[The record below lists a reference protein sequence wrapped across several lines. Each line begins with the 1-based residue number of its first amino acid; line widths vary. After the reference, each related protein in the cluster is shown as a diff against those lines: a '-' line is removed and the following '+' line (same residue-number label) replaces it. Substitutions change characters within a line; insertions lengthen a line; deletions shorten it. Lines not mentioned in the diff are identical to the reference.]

1 MSSFLFF
8 FFYRNAALQLYGAV
22 VPRMVGQKK
31 VRDDSSVL
39 NSLTAPE
46 FLARHPSLAQSLL
59 KMLMEPGALEE
70 ETLQNKESSSESE
83 IMEKRSSCKI
93 SSEPGDSMSIK
104 VSSSLVPVLSLLAR
118 LSPGTGLQQNAEVND
133 ILQCYR
139 TETTRLLES
148 PIHTVRRLASLA
160 VVALTPSEDVLQL
173 VHSHVDLLERQGK
186 ISNNQTHG
194 SLLTLTNILT
204 SYPDIQNN
212 STVREKITLRL
223 LSLINSEHRCYVNTV
238 LAVRICQLLKT
249 DVNFG
254 KSVAIHTAHPGA
266 AEYCHL
272 LSKMKMK
279 EVTSNEMRECL
290 ISWISDHD
298 MEEICFDYMQ
308 EHIAQYKNSPWLK
321 DVEKL
326 LWEKLEHHTTVRWS
340 PVLNTLYSIIK
351 EQGYVTHTPS
361 KDSLKTVLHL
371 LKGYH
376 GVKVAAQTLRVV
388 SYLFKCIS
396 CSQWPNTEIRTEI
409 LSAFSSLVSKYATPT
424 STEDY
429 RLAAS
434 DALRVALRTL
444 LFSGLKLQP
453 LYCEQLVYACVELLQ
468 DEDSTIRD
476 SACHIVESL
485 RKSRSQNLERVSTEI
500 NDLSSETINL
510 LHPNLSLRE
519 YFGLLA
525 SWSASR
531 KDWAFLRILW
541 RISSNQQQSPA
552 ISSRD
557 GESTLK
563 PKSYLFQSHTMNLY
577 KEPKHVSIIT
587 SELLLK
593 VLKDHKSSIQYEEC
607 VWLTEECQQLNK
619 QGEILHH
626 QLSSSPVLALQK
638 ELLVAV
644 STYILAYETLL
655 QISTIFNVQLDLA
668 FPISWNSSKF
678 CTVDFKCK

>member
-1 MSSFLFF
+1 
-8 FFYRNAALQLYGAV
+8 
-22 VPRMVGQKK
+22 MVGQKK

-59 KMLMEPGALEE
+59 KMLMEPGVMKEE
-70 ETLQNKESSSESE
+70 SYQNKESTLESE
-83 IMEKRSSCKI
+83 NTEERSPCKVT
-93 SSEPGDSMSIK
+93 SEPGDSMSIK

-133 ILQCYR
+133 ILQHYR
-139 TETTRLLES
+139 TETTRLLQS

-173 VHSHVDLLERQGK
+173 VHRHVELLERQSK
-186 ISNNQTHG
+186 ITNNETHG
-194 SLLTLTNILT
+194 SLLTLMNILT

-212 STVREKITLRL
+212 TTVKGKISTAL
-223 LSLINSEHRCYVNTV
+223 LGLINSENRCYVNTV

-249 DVNFG
+249 NINFE
-254 KSVAIHTAHPGA
+254 KSVALDDTHPGA
-266 AEYCHL
+266 AEYFQL
-272 LSKMKMK
+272 LNKMKMK
-279 EVTSNEMRECL
+279 EVTGNEMRKCL

-298 MEEICFDYMQ
+298 MEEICFDYIQ
-308 EHIAQYKNSPWLK
+308 EHIGQYKNSPWLK
-321 DVEKL
+321 DIEKL

-340 PVLNTLYSIIK
+340 PVLNTLHSIIK

-361 KDSLKTVLHL
+361 KDSLKSILHL

-376 GVKVAAQTLRVV
+376 GVKIAAQTLRVV

-396 CSQWPNTEIRTEI
+396 CNQWPNTELRTEI
-409 LSAFSSLVSKYATPT
+409 LSAFSSLVSKYAAPT

-444 LFSGLKLQP
+444 LFGEPKLHP
-453 LYCEQLVYACVELLQ
+453 LFCEQLVYACVELLQ

-485 RKSRSQNLERVSTEI
+485 RQNRSQNLERGSTEI
-500 NDLSSETINL
+500 NDLPAENIHL
-510 LHPNLSLRE
+510 LHPNISLRE

-531 KDWAFLRILW
+531 RDWTFLRILW
-541 RISSNQQQSPA
+541 RIASNQQQSPA
-552 ISSRD
+552 KSSKD
-557 GESTLK
+557 EESSIK

-577 KEPKHVSIIT
+577 KEPKHFSIIT

-593 VLKDHKSSIQYEEC
+593 ALKDHKGSVQYEEC
-607 VWLTEECQQLNK
+607 VWLTEECQQLNRRG
-619 QGEILHH
+619 QILHS
-626 QLSSSPVLALQK
+626 QLSSSPALALQK

-655 QISTIFNVQLDLA
+655 QMSTVFNVHIDLA

-678 CTVDFKCK
+678 CTVDFKS